1 MLRRYRQCATPAR
14 WPPPGPREGGLG
26 KGLWMTILHD
36 AAGPAVLAV
45 NMPSPS
51 SLLSGYALGL
61 FAIVFAET
69 GRAGRGPRGLI
80 ARLLAR
86 RRRASRSSPGRNGP

>member
-1 MLRRYRQCATPAR
+1 
-14 WPPPGPREGGLG
+14 
-26 KGLWMTILHD
+26 MTILHD
-36 AAGPAVLAV
+36 AAGPAGLAV

-61 FAIVFAET
+61 FAMVFAET

-86 RRRASRSSPGRNGP
+86 RRASRRPARQDRPMTGRPRMTAFTRARSGGQPKGLRCLP

>member
-1 MLRRYRQCATPAR
+1 
-14 WPPPGPREGGLG
+14 
-26 KGLWMTILHD
+26 MTILHD
-36 AAGPAVLAV
+36 AAGPAGLAV

-61 FAIVFAET
+61 FAMVFAET

-86 RRRASRSSPGRNGP
+86 RRRASRRQDRPMTGRPRRTAFTRARSGGQPKGLRCLP